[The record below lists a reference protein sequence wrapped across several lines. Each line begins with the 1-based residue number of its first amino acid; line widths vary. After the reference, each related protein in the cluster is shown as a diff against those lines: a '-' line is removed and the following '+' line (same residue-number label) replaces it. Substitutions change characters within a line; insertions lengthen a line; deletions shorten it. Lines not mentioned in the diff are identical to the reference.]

1 MREGAARARAWGRA
15 SLVFLLPPSPS
26 ITTEKKRKRTAPHAR
41 PHELRTMNA
50 STRPSGASPSADPA
64 SGSGTRVHPT
74 TLTRWFVVALGL
86 YSATAFV
93 PRCESRRR
101 VASMPQEMGPRA
113 YISAFIAS
121 RPDRRPCS
129 ATVRRR

>member
-1 MREGAARARAWGRA
+1 
-15 SLVFLLPPSPS
+15 
-26 ITTEKKRKRTAPHAR
+26 
-41 PHELRTMNA
+41 MNA